1 VTPRPVT
8 IAAEPLQ
15 ADAFKP
21 FGDVLAAP
29 PGGGR
34 RAFGGGLANLRIQA
48 KPILTISRVEPDV
61 AFPLAIREL
70 ERHPF
75 SSQSFLPMSVSR
87 WLVIVAPPGPDGN
100 PDGAMARAFLA
111 GAGQGVTY
119 RAGTWH
125 HRLTVLDSNAT
136 FAVLIWR
143 DGSVDDEEF
152 RPLAQHVTVAAPDVL
167 PGPAV

>member
-1 VTPRPVT
+1 MMIV
-8 IAAEPLQ
+8 AEPLQ

-34 RAFGGGLANLRIQA
+34 RTFGDGLANLRA
-48 KPILTISRVEPDV
+48 HAEPNLTISRVEPDIT
-61 AFPLAIREL
+61 FPLAIREF

-75 SSQSFLPMSVSR
+75 SSQSFVPMSVSR
-87 WLVIVAPPGPDGN
+87 WLVIVAPPGPDGS

-111 GAGQGVTY
+111 GPGHGVTY

-136 FAVLIWR
+136 FAVLMWR
-143 DGSVDDEEF
+143 DGSADDEELW
-152 RPLAQHVTVAAPDVL
+152 PLAQPVTVAAP
-167 PGPAV
+167 GI